1 MPTIAY
7 YRNSKTGRTY
17 AYSCENVWDEQKGAH
32 VLQRTYLGRV
42 DPTTNEVIPSTGK
55 PGRKRSATKDPD
67 ALAAQ
72 NNLVEEL
79 KLKLSRAEKTIQDL
93 SREIGELRKDQQR
106 TKASLAKVYQTIGA
120 MIQA

>member
-1 MPTIAY
+1 M
-7 YRNSKTGRTY
+7 
-17 AYSCENVWDEQKGAH
+17 
-32 VLQRTYLGRV
+32 
-42 DPTTNEVIPSTGK
+42 IPSTGK